1 MAISAEEIRRMRAEE
16 EHAKRNSSM
25 TAPDSFPITEEDQV
39 GEGSSYPN
47 AKARADDFA
56 TRGTVLGSHSGPT
69 VPDNYSDMSP
79 ADRLKQTILGQQAN
93 TDQALEMDNKGLGG
107 QPMQVGNGV
116 RDVATGVE
124 MRNASPDTRTA
135 TEQAIR
141 HAQWQEQ
148 YDKESAPEPQPA
160 PMPAPQATQT
170 DPETGEE
177 KPIVGPRAPE
187 TRPGVKEPDATAKEK
202 AQATVNKMTGGQLI
216 DAANNAELSDLSE
229 DNSGA
234 DAVRPSVQRGNGDD
248 DEAYQQWLAANGP
261 NKYNG
266 KKPTGQFRMYST
278 GKDAEG
284 NEIIPGKTGYDLWL
298 EDMLELDMTDGF
310 SPEENNAWDA
320 INNSMRKPGGK
331 SMDEVMEERH
341 LMDQTARE
349 RSSNLIPDVDAT
361 SLSSP
366 DMSANESA
374 RAAYIEQLKEKQRRQ
389 GYVETDENG
398 EPILDKDGKTVP
410 LMPSNLDELSINAWM
425 HGTGTK
431 KKGGNTVF
439 NPLGGRD
446 GRGSTA
452 RRGWKEDAFTEGSLN
467 QYMNA
472 EGWAQL
478 SPQDRRDLVGYMA
491 NQMGWVDPK
500 TGNPIN
506 PNSSQ
511 QEYYR
516 AKRAVFANKM
526 QTAANAE
533 DRAWLDEEAQLGE
546 NLMAKGEPNRPGA
559 DMPYYENVYND
570 NTGQME
576 LQIPLDRRKDQELRR
591 SAAFFARG
599 LKGHSKM
606 PLMTDEDGRFDPVA
620 AERYVAERMGLDP
633 DNLTEQEQAAISWG
647 MNNLRD
653 AQQHLNTR
661 QQLMDRGQGQLLM
674 NHAGDAGDWLQAG
687 AYQRELEEADG
698 DLEQMAMVA
707 RKYNN
712 TDDLN
717 TFLEQMTGQAEA
729 QKEADYQERR
739 SLGKQ
744 MDMAHEAGMKD
755 KEQAGETQRQTMA
768 ANDEA
773 RAKRTEAW
781 DAAHASGDPA
791 AISQWYTTHAPKI
804 VSQISRN
811 NGGGLPTYEEFQ
823 GEAPGTFLSNYAGDM
838 VKISDDRSTWGWLMD
853 VLAGEK
859 DNPALND
866 EAQYRNYSDA
876 FRASVIKT
884 LGLGQ
889 YSYEDMEAAG
899 WLSAIDQAFD
909 ETWFNAGGTPFW
921 EQNQPNTN
929 GAPIEGPQDEI
940 TEEEPPTPAPPKKAP
955 SGKAPQASARP

>member
-16 EHAKRNSSM
+16 EHARRNSKM
-25 TAPDSFPITEEDQV
+25 TAPDSYPVTEEDPV

-47 AKARADDFA
+47 AKARADDFGS
-56 TRGTVLGSHSGPT
+56 RGDMSILESHSGPT
-69 VPDNYSDMSP
+69 MPDNYSDMSP
-79 ADRLKQTILGQQAN
+79 ADRLKQTIAGQQAN
-93 TDQALEMDNKGLGG
+93 TNQAMEMDNKGLGG
-107 QPMQVGNGV
+107 EPMQLGNGV
-116 RDVATGVE
+116 RDIATGME
-124 MRNASPDTRTA
+124 MRNASPATRTA
-135 TEQAIR
+135 SEQAIR

-148 YDKESAPEPQPA
+148 YEKESAPEAQRS
-160 PMPAPQATQT
+160 PMSAPQATQT

-177 KPIVGPRAPE
+177 TPVVGPRAPE
-187 TRPGVKEPDATAKEK
+187 TRPGITEPGADTRKKSQEV
-202 AQATVNKMTGGQLI
+202 VNNMTGGQLI

-229 DNSGA
+229 GNSGA
-234 DAVRPSVQRGNGDD
+234 DAVRPSVTRDPEK
-248 DEAYQQWLAANGP
+248 DEAYQQWLAANKP
-261 NKYNG
+261 NDYRPN
-266 KKPTGQFRMYST
+266 PTGQFRMYST
-278 GKDAEG
+278 GKDADG
-284 NEIIPGKTGYDLWL
+284 KEIIPGKSGYDLWL
-298 EDMLELDMTDGF
+298 EDMLELDMVDGF
-310 SPEENNAWDA
+310 SQEENNAWDS

-331 SMDEVMEERH
+331 SMDDVMEDRH
-341 LMDQTARE
+341 LMDRTADE
-349 RSSNLIPDVDAT
+349 RSNNRIPDVDT
-361 SLSSP
+361 EGLQSP

-398 EPILDKDGKTVP
+398 DPILDENGETVP

-452 RRGWKEDAFTEGSLN
+452 RRGWKEDAFTEGNLN

-478 SPQDRRDLVGYMA
+478 GPQDRRDLVGYMA
-491 NQMGWVDPK
+491 NQMGWVDPE

-526 QTAANAE
+526 QTAANAKE
-533 DRAWLDEEAQLGE
+533 RAWLDEEAQLGE
-546 NLMAKGEPNRPGA
+546 NLMAKGEPKSPGT
-559 DMPYYENVYND
+559 DMAYYENVYND

-576 LQIPLDRRKDQELRR
+576 LQIPLDRRQDQELRR
-591 SAAFFARG
+591 QAAFFARG

-606 PLMTDEDGRFDPVA
+606 PEMTDENGQYSPEMARA
-620 AERYVAERMGLDP
+620 YVAERMGLDP
-633 DNLTEQEQAAISWG
+633 NNLTEQQSAALDWG

-653 AQQHLNTR
+653 AQQHLNAR
-661 QQLMDRGQGQLLM
+661 QQLMDRGQGQLMM

-687 AYQRELEEADG
+687 AYQREIEEADG
-698 DLEQMAMVA
+698 DLEQMAMTA
-707 RKYNN
+707 RKYGR

-729 QKEADYQERR
+729 QSLQDEQE
-739 SLGKQ
+739 SKALGKREE
-744 MDMAHEAGMKD
+744 MAHERGMKAD
-755 KEQAGETQRQTMA
+755 EQQGENDRQRME

-773 RAKRTEAW
+773 RAKRTEHW

-791 AISQWYTTHAPKI
+791 DISQWYETHAPTI
-804 VSQISRN
+804 VSQISRD

-823 GEAPGTFLSNYAGDM
+823 GEAPGTFLSSYAGDM
-838 VKISDDRSTWGWLMD
+838 VQVSDDRSTWGWLMD
-853 VLAGEK
+853 VIAGEK
-859 DNPALND
+859 DNPALSD
-866 EAQYRNYSDA
+866 EAQYRSYSDA
-876 FRASVIKT
+876 FRASVLKT
-884 LGLGQ
+884 LGIGH
-889 YSYEDMEAAG
+889 YSQEELEAGG
-899 WLSAIDQAFD
+899 WYSAIDQAFD

-921 EQNQPNTN
+921 EQGQPNTN
-929 GAPIEGPQDEI
+929 GAPIRGPQDDIDGE
-940 TEEEPPTPAPPKKAP
+940 
-955 SGKAPQASARP
+955 G

>member
-16 EHAKRNSSM
+16 EHARRNSLM
-25 TAPDSFPITEEDQV
+25 TAPDSYPVTEEDPV

-47 AKARADDFA
+47 AKARADDFGS
-56 TRGTVLGSHSGPT
+56 RG
-69 VPDNYSDMSP
+69 DMSIVEKPTPPAVRDQAIKMDDLGLSGEYIPSRP
-79 ADRLKQTILGQQAN
+79 ADIPTPIRI
-93 TDQALEMDNKGLGG
+93 
-107 QPMQVGNGV
+107 
-116 RDVATGVE
+116 
-124 MRNASPDTRTA
+124 RNAQAETREA
-135 TEQAIR
+135 TER
-141 HAQWQEQ
+141 ELVDSEWENPFKPGPKPEAQ
-148 YDKESAPEPQPA
+148 PT
-160 PMPAPQATQT
+160 PMTSPQAKAY
-170 DPETGEE
+170 DPETKQYTDE
-177 KPIVGPRAPE
+177 PAAGPRAPA
-187 TRPGVKEPDATAKEK
+187 TGPGVKEPDATEKERGQE
-202 AQATVNKMTGGQLI
+202 AVNSMTGGQLI
-216 DAANNAELSDLSE
+216 DAANNAELSDLS
-229 DNSGA
+229 DTSGA
-234 DAVRPSVQRGNGDD
+234 DAVRPSVQRDPKK

-266 KKPTGQFRMYST
+266 NKQTGQYRMYST
-278 GKDAEG
+278 GLDADG
-284 NEIIPGKTGYDLWL
+284 NEIVPGKTGYDLWL

-310 SPEENNAWDA
+310 SQEENNAWDA

-331 SMDEVMEERH
+331 SMDDVMNDRH
-341 LMDQTARE
+341 LMDQTAAE
-349 RSSNLIPDVDAT
+349 RSNNRIPDVDT
-361 SLSSP
+361 EQLSSP

-374 RAAYIEQLKEKQRRQ
+374 RAAYIEQLKEKHRRM
-389 GYVETDENG
+389 GHVLMDPETG
-398 EPILDKDGKTVP
+398 EPILDENGQTILDESF
-410 LMPSNLDELSINAWM
+410 MPSNLDELSINAWM

-431 KKGGNTVF
+431 KKGGNTIF

-452 RRGWKEDAFTEGSLN
+452 RRGWKEDAFTEGNLD
-467 QYMNA
+467 QYLNA

-478 SPQDRRDLVGYMA
+478 SPQDRRDLVGYYA
-491 NQMGWVDPK
+491 NQMGWVDPE

-526 QTAANAE
+526 QTAANAKE
-533 DRAWLDEEAQLGE
+533 RAWLDEEAQLGE
-546 NLMAKGEPNRPGA
+546 DLTVRGEPKSPGT

-576 LQIPLDRRKDQELRR
+576 LQIPLGRRKDQELRR

-606 PLMTDEDGRFDPVA
+606 PLMTDEDGKFDPVA
-620 AERYVAERMGLDP
+620 AERYIADRMGLDP

-653 AQQHLNTR
+653 AQQHLNVR
-661 QQLMDRGQGQLLM
+661 QQLMDRGQGQLMM
-674 NHAGDAGDWLQAG
+674 NHAGDAGDWLQTG
-687 AYQRELEEADG
+687 AYQRELEEAGG

-707 RKYNN
+707 RKYGN

-729 QKEADYQERR
+729 QKEADYQESRA
-739 SLGKQ
+739 LAKQ
-744 MDMAHEAGMKD
+744 MEMAHERGMQED
-755 KEQAGETQRQTMA
+755 KQEAENRRQTMKS
-768 ANDEA
+768 NDEA
-773 RAKRTEAW
+773 RAKRTEEW
-781 DAAHASGDPA
+781 NAAHASGDPA
-791 AISQWYTTHAPKI
+791 AISLWYETHAPTI

-853 VLAGEK
+853 VLAGKK

-866 EAQYRNYSDA
+866 EAQYQNYSDA
-876 FRASVIKT
+876 FRASVIDT

-889 YSYEDMEAAG
+889 YSYEEMESAG

-909 ETWFNAGGTPFW
+909 QTWFNAGGTPFW

-929 GAPIEGPQDEI
+929 GAPIRGPEDNVDGEG
-940 TEEEPPTPAPPKKAP
+940 
-955 SGKAPQASARP
+955 